1 VNETMIDSAL
11 DAGAV
16 LPVGTEL
23 GERRD
28 TVSARS
34 YAHPALDGRTV
45 VRLASD
51 ALGGAEDLTL
61 EFLGFAAAAPPVPVG
76 VLREQALGFPAWAL
90 VHDPANGRHALNLVK
105 DIERLSRVAVT
116 KPGLAKEGFD
126 ELAKQLAGAVPH
138 FLPTFYEQA
147 ARVFLAAENL
157 TLAAGFFNRA
167 REAERAYSLTVDE
180 AAQGAAFL
188 EFALAGALTA
198 KALTE
203 YARALA
209 ARAAPEQ
216 AYAQFRRICLERT
229 AGGLPPY
236 SAMPADL
243 RRLAKAA
250 GREDLAE
257 EIALARELL
266 PLPATARAAAGFWTA
281 YRTTL
286 LRVAKADPA
295 VRGLLLS
302 IMPYAAGEPG
312 VEDPWLLLLEE
323 SGAAAGLTEPADTLP
338 AEVLSPDGASGW
350 LVRYDARQG
359 GYSRWRYRNVS
370 DMRNHRL
377 LDLVERMAPRLRA
390 EAAKPALCG
399 RGYADI
405 DLIDLCLSLGV
416 ELADPDTKRYFSIDL
431 PDWLSRGSDRE
442 LSAFAADPRLRPYLY
457 EAIAGLADSGFD
469 PKDNALVLA
478 AERLIAAPGL
488 RSVLHQWLDDQARLL
503 ETGGLVDLEERLR
516 LLDAV
521 AQPRII
527 AVNPDA
533 FRRMS
538 AIDVGTYL
546 GHALR
551 SGIFDEYGWPALEEA
566 CARLAGVAPG
576 AVPEPVKPA
585 VQAKRKRSVFQR
597 GHQQPVTP
605 WALTAQWPYL
615 VVQSDLRAAVVDGS
629 GTRLEHTVS
638 LPTGQNSNIRNAILR
653 YVDDQLMVA
662 WNGHPDNGAYF
673 TGDPTRIHTSEVAI
687 HYGDSSLEL
696 PGGGRTF
703 GDRPLTAG
711 SPHWS
716 TRGRVASDGT
726 DYWTLMWHGEPR
738 MSYQWVEFDPRTGE
752 LGRAS
757 APSFFARPI
766 AVPGEWAVR
775 PDLCRLAPA
784 ADGMQT
790 SPLGTAGGL
799 VGHRLYFAPDGS
811 HVFEGVDGRRT
822 TVPGPQP
829 GHRPGPNAVGLL
841 TFPGALT
848 LLTVLHPKEL
858 NLAGPDGERV
868 AILTP
873 TMQAGLYSRGTWC
886 VPPLNFWHYLTVR
899 DMAGSAALRALTD
912 TDARALAVAA
922 AARSSAS
929 GEPAVVSV
937 SEEPALAG
945 DLDGALPQVTNAKLR
960 AGIAG
965 YAQVAAWCQR
975 RIESLAARIEQ
986 AAIAPEPAAEPL
998 TSRLT
1003 WDGAFRRGRNGLCP
1017 TDVTDGLAPQAA
1029 LRVLSELLLGP
1040 DRPTDQ
1046 DVARLRL
1053 DNYQAGK
1060 VWAELCQTGF
1070 ALPALAYRAV
1080 SAGTG
1085 AEERAAL
1092 LEFLRL
1098 WAASPLGAPDG
1109 AIRLLTVGAPE
1120 KVRAA
1125 TQVVQDTPHGRVIV
1139 LNMARWS
1146 NDDSG
1151 AWYAVEYSRDG
1162 QFAGVPRWTVE
1173 SDYRPRPWPWPGT
1186 SVAEFC
1192 DLAEARGAVPV
1203 RLDQADELS
1212 AACGLSVAEARVLL
1226 AGLLTRNMS
1235 YNEVYTAEIREAVGL
1250 KAMALQA
1257 AGKRF
1262 FSLSTDQ
1269 AIQLV
1274 TGLLPP
1280 EPEQL
1285 WTSGPRV
1292 DLAAQ
1297 QWIALKGKQIPLPG
1311 DLLAAASKLDLAET
1325 IQGLVNPAGGAWLAG
1340 GADRAMTAD
1349 RMAKSVTGLVWL
1361 AYHLPVGDPLRA
1373 PLPLALATIRE
1384 RLKDPEFSFRVGY
1397 TDNADQM
1404 AAALGFSYV
1413 HDKTVTKDH
1422 KWRYGPIEFVAH
1434 SEWRTVVLYP
1444 AELSGADDPV
1454 LAYLAR
1460 GEGFAYMQSEV
1471 NAVLLLLGKE
1481 LDALLEHGLPDGS
1494 SGVAPYPAQD
1504 PARSAPELLAEA
1516 AGKLDLGPD
1525 AAALYLML
1533 LALPDPTDRNQAAW
1547 TGWKPA
1553 RLKAARTELAAT
1565 DLVVSGTRP
1574 RAGRTLFLP
1583 GGWHA
1588 LKTPH
1593 LPLEHWKGPLLGVEP
1608 TGGVPLDLIAP
1619 LVPVAELFTAAWQRV
1634 RSGDAP
1640 RYNEL
1645 TTGKKR

>member
-1 VNETMIDSAL
+1 MNETMIDGAL

-16 LPVGTEL
+16 LPVGTAL

-28 TVSARS
+28 TASTRS

-45 VRLASD
+45 VRLAPD

-157 TLAAGFFNRA
+157 TLAAGCFNRA

-209 ARAAPEQ
+209 GRAAPEL

-236 SAMPADL
+236 AAMAADL

-250 GREDLAE
+250 GRDNLAE
-257 EIALARELL
+257 DVALARELL
-266 PLPATARAAAGFWTA
+266 PLPATARAATGFWTA

-302 IMPYAAGEPG
+302 IMPYSAGEPG
-312 VEDPWLLLLEE
+312 VEDPWLSLLEE

-338 AEVLSPDGASGW
+338 AEVRSSDGASGW

-359 GYSRWRYRNVS
+359 GHWRWRYRNVG
-370 DMRNHRL
+370 DLRNHRL
-377 LDLVERMAPRLRA
+377 LALVERMAPRLRA
-390 EAAKPALCG
+390 EAAAPALCD
-399 RGYADI
+399 RSHADI

-416 ELADPDTKRYFSIDL
+416 ELAEPTKRFSIDL
-431 PDWLSRGSDRE
+431 PGWLAGSSDRE
-442 LSAFAADPRLRPYLY
+442 LSAFAADPRLRPHLY
-457 EAIAGLADSGFD
+457 RGVADLAGSGTD
-469 PKDNALVLA
+469 PSHNALVLA
-478 AERLIAAPGL
+478 AGRLIAAPGL
-488 RSVLHQWLDDQARLL
+488 RTVLHQWLDDQARLL

-516 LLDAV
+516 LLDTV
-521 AQPRII
+521 AQPLVIG
-527 AVNPDA
+527 VNPEA
-533 FRRMS
+533 FRRMT

-551 SGIFDEYGWPALEEA
+551 SGVFDEYGWPALEEA
-566 CARLAGVAPG
+566 CARLAGVASG
-576 AVPEPVKPA
+576 ADPEPLKPA
-585 VQAKRKRSVFQR
+585 VQATRKRSVFQR
-597 GHQQPVTP
+597 GYRQRVTP
-605 WALTAQWPYL
+605 WVLTAQWPYL

-638 LPTGQNSNIRNAILR
+638 LPTGQNNNVHNAVLR

-673 TGDPTRIHTSEVAI
+673 TGDPTRIHTSEVQI
-687 HYGDSSLEL
+687 HYGESSLEL
-696 PGGGRTF
+696 PWGGRTF
-703 GDRPLTAG
+703 GGRPLTAG

-716 TRGRVASDGT
+716 ARGRVATDGT
-726 DYWTLMWHGEPR
+726 DYWVHMWFGEPK
-738 MSYQWVEFDPRTGE
+738 MLYQWVEFDPRTGE

-757 APSFFARPI
+757 APSFFAQPI
-766 AVPGEWAVR
+766 TAPGTWEVR
-775 PDLCRLAPA
+775 SDLCRLAPA
-784 ADGMQT
+784 AEGMQA

-799 VGHRLYFAPDGS
+799 VGHRLYFAPDGT
-811 HVFEGVDGRRT
+811 HVFEGVDGRRV

-829 GHRPGPNAVGLL
+829 GHRPGPSAVGLL
-841 TFPGALT
+841 TFPGSLT
-848 LLTVLHPKEL
+848 LLTVLHPGEL
-858 NLAGPDGERV
+858 HLAGQYGERV
-868 AILTP
+868 AVLAP
-873 TMQAGLYSRGTWC
+873 AMQADLYSRGTWC
-886 VPPLNFWHYLTVR
+886 VPPLSFWHYLTVR
-899 DMAGSAALRALTD
+899 DAAGSAALRALTD
-912 TDARALAVAA
+912 AEARALAVAA
-922 AARSSAS
+922 AAKASAS
-929 GEPAVVSV
+929 GGPDAASV

-945 DLDGALPQVTNAKLR
+945 DLDGALPQVTNSKLR

-965 YAQVAAWCQR
+965 YAQVAAWCLR
-975 RIESLAARIEQ
+975 RVESLAARIEQ
-986 AAIAPEPAAEPL
+986 SVSAPESAAEPL

-1003 WDGAFRRGRNGLCP
+1003 WGGAFQRGRNGLCP
-1017 TDVTDGLAPQAA
+1017 TDVSDGLAPQAA

-1040 DRPTDQ
+1040 DRPADK

-1109 AIRLLTVGAPE
+1109 VIRLLTIGAPE
-1120 KVRAA
+1120 AVRSTTQAA
-1125 TQVVQDTPHGRVIV
+1125 QETPHGRVIV
-1139 LNMARWS
+1139 LNMARWA

-1186 SVAEFC
+1186 TVAEFC
-1192 DLAEARGAVPV
+1192 DLAEARGPVPV
-1203 RLDQADELS
+1203 RSDQADELS

-1226 AGLLTRNMS
+1226 AGLLTMHKS

-1274 TGLLPP
+1274 TGLLPA
-1280 EPEQL
+1280 EPEEL
-1285 WTSGPRV
+1285 WTSGPRA
-1292 DLAAQ
+1292 DRAAQ

-1325 IQGLVNPAGGAWLAG
+1325 IQGLVNPVGGAWLAG
-1340 GADRAMTAD
+1340 GSDRAMTAD

-1373 PLPLALATIRE
+1373 PLPAALATVRE

-1404 AAALGFSYV
+1404 AAALGYSYV

-1422 KWRYGPIEFVAH
+1422 KWRYGPIEFAANG
-1434 SEWRTVVLYP
+1434 EWRTVVLYP

-1460 GEGFAYMQSEV
+1460 DEGFAYMQSEV

-1494 SGVAPYPAQD
+1494 SDAAPYPAQD
-1504 PARSAPELLAEA
+1504 PSRSAPEQVAEA
-1516 AGKLDLGPD
+1516 AGKLGLGPD

-1574 RAGRTLFLP
+1574 RAGRSLFLP

-1593 LPLEHWKGPLLGVEP
+1593 LPLETWKDPLLGVAP
-1608 TGGVPLDLIAP
+1608 AGGVPLGLIAP
-1619 LVPVAELFTAAWQRV
+1619 LVPVAELFAAAWQRV
-1634 RSGDAP
+1634 RSGDTP